1 MSEDLREVVKKH
13 HAFYEVLPYCVV
25 LEERHGNPSATTR
38 TIQAGF
44 DVDIYGLNPKNEMTS
59 PGPDPDYALGYLE
72 LQEMTKEIS
81 PQASGSCSVEV
92 IAFPSRVVLDVRN
105 HAAAEGMLRI
115 RISRRDLG
123 QPAGLPEQHALKE
136 VENQLRGLGVA
147 RR

>member
-1 MSEDLREVVKKH
+1 MSEDLRGVVNKH

-25 LEERHGNPSATTR
+25 LEERHGSPTAITR

-44 DVDIYGLNPKNEMTS
+44 DVDIYGRNLTNDMAM

-72 LQEMTKEIS
+72 LKEMTKEIL
-81 PQASGSCSVEV
+81 PQAGSCSLEV
-92 IAFPSRVVLDVRN
+92 MSFPSRVVLDARN
-105 HAAAEGMLRI
+105 HAVEAMLRI
-115 RISRRDLG
+115 RIARRDLD
-123 QPAGLPEQHALKE
+123 QPAGTAEQQALKE

>member
-1 MSEDLREVVKKH
+1 MSEDLHEVVKKH

-25 LEERHGNPSATTR
+25 LEERHGSPTAITR

-44 DVDIYGLNPKNEMTS
+44 DVDIYGRNLKNEMAS

-72 LQEMTKEIS
+72 LQQITKEILA
-81 PQASGSCSVEV
+81 QTGGSCSLEV
-92 IAFPSRVVLDVRN
+92 ISFPSRVVLDVRN
-105 HAAAEGMLRI
+105 RAAEGMLRI

-123 QPAGLPEQHALKE
+123 QPAGLAEQQALKE
-136 VENQLRGLGVA
+136 IENQLRGLGVA

>member
-1 MSEDLREVVKKH
+1 MSEDLREVVSKH

-25 LEERHGNPSATTR
+25 LEEIHGSPTAVTR

-44 DVDIYGLNPKNEMTS
+44 DVDIYGRNLKNDLAM

-72 LQEMTKEIS
+72 LQQMTKEIL
-81 PQASGSCSVEV
+81 PQAGGSCSLEV
-92 IAFPSRVVLDVRN
+92 ISFPSRVVLDARN
-105 HAAAEGMLRI
+105 HAVEGILRI

-123 QPAGLPEQHALKE
+123 QPAGLAEQQALKE